1 MDLAEKLANV
11 DMTADNRISE
21 EDRKYGETHQKAYE
35 TALSDLKELVL
46 YCNSMDAAQN
56 EILGDYDG
64 AERIYRGYTN
74 IKDFSADNIEKAI
87 YAIHRRFVVFI
98 VNYFNRTYNVELES
112 DEIAD
117 SLIPKKPEYDYEND
131 KSCSERCREWKI
143 TMDNLS
149 LCFNDVLD
157 RILIQLD
164 GRTFADRALDE
175 IIEKSISN
183 SVIRDTRCFEVKG
196 DTISFKDYFCNY
208 TDWYSSEN
216 WELRERMKDILPA
229 LWHYETGLFYN
240 YGYPISKILYRFSC
254 PEAEFDGK
262 NKLKSLKCFKNG
274 RVDVKFTSK
283 QNASEFAQKYLG
295 SVDGGGIAE

>member
-35 TALSDLKELVL
+35 TALSDLKGLVL
-46 YCNSMDAAQN
+46 YCNSMDAAQD
-56 EILGDYDG
+56 EILGDCDRAG
-64 AERIYRGYTN
+64 RVSRGYTN
-74 IKDFSADNIEKAI
+74 IKDFSVDNIERAI
-87 YAIHRRFVVFI
+87 YDIHRRFVVYI
-98 VNYFNRTYNVELES
+98 VNYFNRTYGVELES
-112 DEIAD
+112 DKIAD

-131 KSCSERCREWKI
+131 KNYNERCREWKI
-143 TMDNLS
+143 TMDNL
-149 LCFNDVLD
+149 LLRFNDVLD

-164 GRTFADRALDE
+164 GRTFAELALDE
-175 IIEKSISN
+175 IIEKSTSS
-183 SVIRDTRCFEVKG
+183 SVVCGTICFEVKG
-196 DTISFKDYFCNY
+196 DTICFKEYFCDY

-216 WELRERMKDILPA
+216 WELRDRMKNILPA

-240 YGYPISKILYRFSC
+240 YGYPISKILYRFNGT
-254 PEAEFDGK
+254 EIEFDGK

-283 QNASEFAQKYLG
+283 QNASEFAQKYLD
-295 SVDGGGIAE
+295 SVDSGGIAE

>member
-1 MDLAEKLANV
+1 MDLAEKLAHV

-35 TALSDLKELVL
+35 TALSDLKGLVL
-46 YCNSMDAAQN
+46 YCNSMVAAQD
-56 EILGDYDG
+56 EILGDYDR
-64 AERIYRGYTN
+64 ADRIYHGYTN
-74 IKDFSADNIEKAI
+74 IEDFSVDNIEKAI
-87 YAIHRRFVVFI
+87 YAIHRRFVIFI

-131 KSCSERCREWKI
+131 KSYDERCREWEK
-143 TMDNLS
+143 TMEDFS
-149 LCFNDVLD
+149 LCFNNILD
-157 RILIQLD
+157 QILIRLD

-175 IIEKSISN
+175 IIEKSTSN
-183 SVIRDTRCFEVKG
+183 SVIRDTRYFEIKG
-196 DTISFKDYFCNY
+196 DTICFKECFCNY
-208 TDWYSSEN
+208 TDWCNSDN
-216 WELRERMKDILPA
+216 WELRGRMKNILPA
-229 LWHYETGLFYN
+229 LWHYETGRFYN

-254 PEAEFDGK
+254 PETEFDGK
-262 NKLKSLKCFKNG
+262 SKLKSLKCFKNG

-295 SVDGGGIAE
+295 SVDSGGIAE

>member
-1 MDLAEKLANV
+1 MDLAEKLAHV

-35 TALSDLKELVL
+35 TALSDLKGLVL
-46 YCNSMDAAQN
+46 YCNSMNAAQN
-56 EILGDYDG
+56 EILGDYDRSD
-64 AERIYRGYTN
+64 RIYHGYTN
-74 IKDFSADNIEKAI
+74 IKDFSVDNIEKTI
-87 YAIHRRFVVFI
+87 YAIHRRFVIFI

-117 SLIPKKPEYDYEND
+117 NLISKKPEYDYEND
-131 KSCSERCREWKI
+131 KSYDERCREWGK
-143 TMDNLS
+143 TMEDFS
-149 LCFNDVLD
+149 LCFNDILD
-157 RILIQLD
+157 QILIRLD

-175 IIEKSISN
+175 IIEKSTSG
-183 SVIRDTRCFEVKG
+183 SVVCGTICFEVKG
-196 DTISFKDYFCNY
+196 DTICFKEYFCNY
-208 TDWYSSEN
+208 TYWCSSDN
-216 WELRERMKDILPA
+216 WELRERMKNILPA
-229 LWHYETGLFYN
+229 LWHYETGRFYN

-254 PEAEFDGK
+254 PETEFDGK

-295 SVDGGGIAE
+295 SVVSGGIAE

>member
-35 TALSDLKELVL
+35 TALSDLKGLVL
-46 YCNSMDAAQN
+46 YCNSMNAAQD

-112 DEIAD
+112 DKIAN

-131 KSCSERCREWKI
+131 KSYDERCREWEKI
-143 TMDNLS
+143 MEDFS
-149 LCFNDVLD
+149 LCFNNILD
-157 RILIQLD
+157 QILIRLD

-183 SVIRDTRCFEVKG
+183 SVIRDTRYFEIKG
-196 DTISFKDYFCNY
+196 DTICFKECFCNY
-208 TDWYSSEN
+208 TYWCNSDN
-216 WELRERMKDILPA
+216 WELRGRMKNILPA
-229 LWHYETGLFYN
+229 LWHYETGRFYN
-240 YGYPISKILYRFSC
+240 YGYPISKILYSFSC
-254 PEAEFDGK
+254 PEIEFDGK
-262 NKLKSLKCFKNG
+262 SKLKSLKCFKNG

-295 SVDGGGIAE
+295 SVDSGGIAE

>member
-21 EDRKYGETHQKAYE
+21 EARKYGETHQKAYE
-35 TALSDLKELVL
+35 TALSDLKGLVL
-46 YCNSMDAAQN
+46 YCNSMNAAQD

-64 AERIYRGYTN
+64 SERIYRGYTN

-112 DEIAD
+112 DKISD

-131 KSCSERCREWKI
+131 KSYNERCREWKK
-143 TMDNLS
+143 TMEDFS
-149 LCFNDVLD
+149 LCFNNILD
-157 RILIQLD
+157 QILIQLD

-175 IIEKSISN
+175 IIEKSTSS
-183 SVIRDTRCFEVKG
+183 SVICGKRYFEIKG
-196 DTISFKDYFCNY
+196 DTICFKECFCNY
-208 TDWYSSEN
+208 TDWCSSDN
-216 WELRERMKDILPA
+216 WELRERMKNILPA

-240 YGYPISKILYRFSC
+240 YGYPITKIFGHFNW
-254 PEAEFDGK
+254 PELEFDGK

-295 SVDGGGIAE
+295 SVDSGGIAE

>member
-35 TALSDLKELVL
+35 TALSDLKGLVL
-46 YCNSMDAAQN
+46 YCNSMDAAQD
-56 EILGDYDG
+56 EILGDCDRAG
-64 AERIYRGYTN
+64 RVSRGYTN
-74 IKDFSADNIEKAI
+74 IKDFSVDSIKKAI

-98 VNYFNRTYNVELES
+98 VDYFNWIYSVELKI
-112 DEIAD
+112 DDIAD
-117 SLIPKKPEYDYEND
+117 SLIPKKPEYVYDEDENYEIQ
-131 KSCSERCREWKI
+131 CREWEI
-143 TMDNLS
+143 TMENLS
-149 LCFNDVLD
+149 LRFNDVLD
-157 RILIQLD
+157 QILIRLD
-164 GRTFADRALDE
+164 GRTFAELALDE
-175 IIEKSISN
+175 IIEKSTSN

-196 DTISFKDYFCNY
+196 DTICFKDYFCNY
-208 TDWYSSEN
+208 TYWFSSDN
-216 WELRERMKDILPA
+216 WELRERMRYILPA

-240 YGYPISKILYRFSC
+240 YDYPITKIFGHFNW
-254 PEAEFDGK
+254 PELEFDGK

>member
-35 TALSDLKELVL
+35 TALSDLKGLVL
-46 YCNSMDAAQN
+46 YCNCMNTAQD
-56 EILGDYDG
+56 EILGDYDRSD
-64 AERIYRGYTN
+64 RIYHGYTN
-74 IKDFSADNIEKAI
+74 IKDFSVDNIEKTI
-87 YAIHRRFVVFI
+87 YAIHRRFVIFI

-131 KSCSERCREWKI
+131 KSYNERCREWKI
-143 TMDNLS
+143 AMDNLS

-175 IIEKSISN
+175 IIEKAFQ
-183 SVIRDTRCFEVKG
+183 T
-196 DTISFKDYFCNY
+196 
-208 TDWYSSEN
+208 
-216 WELRERMKDILPA
+216 L
-229 LWHYETGLFYN
+229 
-240 YGYPISKILYRFSC
+240 
-254 PEAEFDGK
+254 
-262 NKLKSLKCFKNG
+262 
-274 RVDVKFTSK
+274 
-283 QNASEFAQKYLG
+283 
-295 SVDGGGIAE
+295 

>member
-1 MDLAEKLANV
+1 M
-11 DMTADNRISE
+11 
-21 EDRKYGETHQKAYE
+21 
-35 TALSDLKELVL
+35 
-46 YCNSMDAAQN
+46 
-56 EILGDYDG
+56 
-64 AERIYRGYTN
+64 
-74 IKDFSADNIEKAI
+74 
-87 YAIHRRFVVFI
+87 
-98 VNYFNRTYNVELES
+98 NYFNRTYNVELES
-112 DEIAD
+112 DKIAN

-131 KSCSERCREWKI
+131 KSYNERCREWKI

-196 DTISFKDYFCNY
+196 DTICFKDYFCNY

-216 WELRERMKDILPA
+216 WELRERMKNILPA

-295 SVDGGGIAE
+295 SVDSGGIAE

>member
-35 TALSDLKELVL
+35 TALSDLKGLVL
-46 YCNSMDAAQN
+46 YCNSMNAAQD

-74 IKDFSADNIEKAI
+74 IKDFSADNIEKTI
-87 YAIHRRFVVFI
+87 YAIHRRFVIFI

-131 KSCSERCREWKI
+131 KSYNERCREWKI

-157 RILIQLD
+157 RILIRLD
-164 GRTFADRALDE
+164 GRTFAELALDE
-175 IIEKSISN
+175 IIEKSTSG
-183 SVIRDTRCFEVKG
+183 SVVCGTICFEVKG
-196 DTISFKDYFCNY
+196 DTICFKEYFCNY
-208 TDWYSSEN
+208 TYWFSSDN
-216 WELRERMKDILPA
+216 WELRERMKNILPA
-229 LWHYETGLFYN
+229 LWHYETGWFYN
-240 YGYPISKILYRFSC
+240 YGYPISKILYSFSC
-254 PEAEFDGK
+254 PETEFDGK

-283 QNASEFAQKYLG
+283 QNASVFAQKYLG
-295 SVDGGGIAE
+295 SVDSGGIAE

>member
-1 MDLAEKLANV
+1 M
-11 DMTADNRISE
+11 
-21 EDRKYGETHQKAYE
+21 
-35 TALSDLKELVL
+35 
-46 YCNSMDAAQN
+46 
-56 EILGDYDG
+56 
-64 AERIYRGYTN
+64 
-74 IKDFSADNIEKAI
+74 
-87 YAIHRRFVVFI
+87 
-98 VNYFNRTYNVELES
+98 NYFNRTYNVELES
-112 DEIAD
+112 DKIAN

-131 KSCSERCREWKI
+131 KSYNERCREWKI

-196 DTISFKDYFCNY
+196 DTICFKDYFCNY

-216 WELRERMKDILPA
+216 WELRERMKNILPA

>member
-1 MDLAEKLANV
+1 MDLAEKLAHV

-35 TALSDLKELVL
+35 TALSDLKGLVL
-46 YCNSMDAAQN
+46 YCNSMNTAQD
-56 EILGDYDG
+56 EILGDYDRSD
-64 AERIYRGYTN
+64 RIYHGYTN

-112 DEIAD
+112 DKIAD

-131 KSCSERCREWKI
+131 KSYNERCREWKI

-196 DTISFKDYFCNY
+196 DTICFKDYFCNY
-208 TDWYSSEN
+208 TDWYRPS
-216 WELRERMKDILPA
+216 P
-229 LWHYETGLFYN
+229 
-240 YGYPISKILYRFSC
+240 
-254 PEAEFDGK
+254 
-262 NKLKSLKCFKNG
+262 
-274 RVDVKFTSK
+274 V
-283 QNASEFAQKYLG
+283 ASVTFPCT
-295 SVDGGGIAE
+295 

>member
-35 TALSDLKELVL
+35 TALSDLKGLVL

-56 EILGDYDG
+56 EILGDYDR
-64 AERIYRGYTN
+64 ERRVYNGYAN
-74 IKDFSADNIEKAI
+74 IEGFSISNIEKAI
-87 YAIHRRFVVFI
+87 YAIHRRFVIFI
-98 VNYFNRTYNVELES
+98 VNYFNRTNNVELES

-131 KSCSERCREWKI
+131 KSYNERCREWEK

-149 LCFNDVLD
+149 LRFNDVLD

-164 GRTFADRALDE
+164 GRTFAELALDE
-175 IIEKSISN
+175 IIEKSTSS
-183 SVIRDTRCFEVKG
+183 SVVCGTICFEVKG
-196 DTISFKDYFCNY
+196 DTICFKEYFCNY
-208 TDWYSSEN
+208 TYWYSSEN
-216 WELRERMKDILPA
+216 WELRERMKNILPA

-240 YGYPISKILYRFSC
+240 YGYPISKILYRFNGT
-254 PEAEFDGK
+254 EIEFDGK

-295 SVDGGGIAE
+295 SVDSGGIAE